1 MHSSQTI
8 DFKAFEEVR
17 HSLRVNEAL
26 QNARLSK
33 ERQKLASI
41 Y

>member
-26 QNARLSK
+26 QNGRFSNEKKRLT
-33 ERQKLASI
+33 SI